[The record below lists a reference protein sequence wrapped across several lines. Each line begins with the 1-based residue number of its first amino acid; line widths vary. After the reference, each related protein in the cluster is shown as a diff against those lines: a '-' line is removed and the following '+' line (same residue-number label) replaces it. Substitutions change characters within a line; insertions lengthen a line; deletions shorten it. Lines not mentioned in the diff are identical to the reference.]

1 MGYPDSLTQC
11 NERSDDL
18 SKLLN
23 NTEFKK
29 IALSDKSKSTVA
41 INSRSRS
48 EIRLHLT
55 TSLAATNH
63 LDPRYQRGSL
73 FCFQVNVQRIGDQ
86 NALDRF
92 DDPAYLLITGRIK
105 GDVFEYPFALDV
117 DVKDADARLQMW
129 WRSKVESQIK
139 FLRRWFT
146 PCRSRRDLRW
156 LIR

>member
-48 EIRLHLT
+48 EILPSVLT
-55 TSLAATNH
+55 S
-63 LDPRYQRGSL
+63 
-73 FCFQVNVQRIGDQ
+73 
-86 NALDRF
+86 
-92 DDPAYLLITGRIK
+92 
-105 GDVFEYPFALDV
+105 
-117 DVKDADARLQMW
+117 
-129 WRSKVESQIK
+129 
-139 FLRRWFT
+139 
-146 PCRSRRDLRW
+146 
-156 LIR
+156 